1 MMNESGTPQ
10 QTARAK
16 GADTPTFA
24 PVTSLL
30 TATFDGNDSPQYASL
45 PRIEVDDEVVV
56 WYPMRIRHS
65 NVRKAF
71 DIRDALGALGFTT
84 YLRVTHSEVVADGE
98 IRDVWRPMLNN
109 LIFVRIRKKIMR
121 ELKNTNMLLHALQ
134 FYAKVKTEKTKKA
147 DIITVSDR
155 DMQKFIDAE
164 LREDPMRQRIPLTVG
179 EYLAKPG
186 RPVRICRGPFAG
198 IEGEIKT
205 IKSHRIVVVKI
216 AELGLANGITHVPKE
231 DLEFLVTPSQS

>member
-1 MMNESGTPQ
+1 MKIALIGYGRMGHMIEEIAVSRGHEIVCTVDVGNPEAFDSE
-10 QTARAK
+10 AFRS
-16 GADTPTFA
+16 ADVA
-24 PVTSLL
+24 
-30 TATFDGNDSPQYASL
+30 
-45 PRIEVDDEVVV
+45 IEFSMPSSA
-56 WYPMRIRHS
+56 YS

-71 DIRDALGALGFTT
+71 DIRDALSALGFTT

-98 IRDVWRPMLNN
+98 IRDVWRPMLSN